1 MLRLNREMDNDL
13 IENCKRGD
21 PAAQRLLFNQV
32 SPRMLVVCRRYL
44 SNKTE
49 AEEVL
54 IAGFL
59 QVFSRIGQFR
69 NDGSFEGWVR
79 KIMVNEALSFLRKKR
94 SLFLFSELDNAI
106 GAPEPILPDTALHLE
121 ELLEMVASLPD
132 GYRTVF
138 NLYAIEGYS
147 HHEIAELLGIE
158 ESTSKSQLSR
168 ARDLLRQRLGKVEKR
183 NLKRALP
190 NGKSD

>member
-13 IENCKRGD
+13 IECCKRGD
-21 PAAQRLLFNQV
+21 SAAQRSIFNLI

-44 SNKTE
+44 SDKSE
-49 AEEVL
+49 AEEVMT
-54 IAGFL
+54 AGFL
-59 QVFSRIGQFR
+59 QVFSKIGQFR
-69 NDGSFEGWVR
+69 NEGSFEGWVK
-79 KIMVNEALSFLRKKR
+79 KIMVNEALGFLRKKR
-94 SLFLFSELDNAI
+94 SLFLFSELDGAI
-106 GAPEPILPDTALHLE
+106 GEQEPIPPDNALLME
-121 ELLEMVASLPD
+121 ELLGLISSLPD

-147 HHEIAELLGIE
+147 HQEIAELLGIE

-183 NLKRALP
+183 NIKKALP
-190 NGKSD
+190 NGESD